1 MNSKSM
7 EKWSGRFLL
16 MSLLAIIYELIAN
29 TFSTGVFYFL
39 LAALIFNVGA
49 SIMKKL
55 EEIMINIINNGDSNN
70 EWITRYKRYY
80 RDAMAG

>member
-1 MNSKSM
+1 MDSKSM
-7 EKWSGRFLL
+7 KKWSGRFLL

-29 TFSTGVFYFL
+29 TFSTGVFYLL
-39 LAALIFNVGA
+39 LAVLIFNVGA

-70 EWITRYKRYY
+70 E
-80 RDAMAG
+80 

>member
-1 MNSKSM
+1 MDSKLM

-16 MSLLAIIYELIAN
+16 MSLLAIIYELIVD

-55 EEIMINIINNGDSNN
+55 EEIMININSINNGDSNN
-70 EWITRYKRYY
+70 DNNSI
-80 RDAMAG
+80 

>member
-1 MNSKSM
+1 MDSKSM
-7 EKWSGRFLL
+7 KKWSGRFLL

-70 EWITRYKRYY
+70 E
-80 RDAMAG
+80 